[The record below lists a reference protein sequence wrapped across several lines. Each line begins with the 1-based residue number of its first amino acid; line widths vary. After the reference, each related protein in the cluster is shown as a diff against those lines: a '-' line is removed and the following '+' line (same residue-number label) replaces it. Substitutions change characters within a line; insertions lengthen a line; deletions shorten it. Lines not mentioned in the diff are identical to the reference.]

1 MASPEMQ
8 QLKAMY
14 KTGSLSMDEFLFMSK
29 DLQQT
34 SLAEEE
40 EEASAH
46 DGQSSSHASHD
57 GGAYGNSAGSI
68 APNSGGRSNP
78 HSNRSNPASAKGRP
92 PVVAALQGLKARG
105 SGQGLGHNR
114 RAAHSMPHRGPG
126 SGPGSRVSSRPPSV
140 GQSNPRLPIA

>member
-57 GGAYGNSAGSI
+57 GGAYGNSTGSI
-68 APNSGGRSNP
+68 AHNSGARAHAPNPTPTLRHLQHPGTPVRKCFQESNISRGVALFSLAQAKYCP
-78 HSNRSNPASAKGRP
+78 LPPRTILSPPAP
-92 PVVAALQGLKARG
+92 
-105 SGQGLGHNR
+105 
-114 RAAHSMPHRGPG
+114 
-126 SGPGSRVSSRPPSV
+126 
-140 GQSNPRLPIA
+140 

>member
-57 GGAYGNSAGSI
+57 GGAYGNCLRRLDRAQLRGTC
-68 APNSGGRSNP
+68 A
-78 HSNRSNPASAKGRP
+78 RP
-92 PVVAALQGLKARG
+92 
-105 SGQGLGHNR
+105 
-114 RAAHSMPHRGPG
+114 
-126 SGPGSRVSSRPPSV
+126 
-140 GQSNPRLPIA
+140 

>member
-46 DGQSSSHASHD
+46 DGQSSSQASHD
-57 GGAYGNSAGSI
+57 GGAYGREA
-68 APNSGGRSNP
+68 ADL
-78 HSNRSNPASAKGRP
+78 P
-92 PVVAALQGLKARG
+92 PDE
-105 SGQGLGHNR
+105 N
-114 RAAHSMPHRGPG
+114 
-126 SGPGSRVSSRPPSV
+126 
-140 GQSNPRLPIA
+140 